1 MILRC
6 GRLRLPKHSRMFQ
19 PLRMFDFFGDRQQTF
34 QNAKS
39 GYLECYIG
47 HLEWDTNSP
56 TNKIDEP
63 SKQRWLPKPWQS
75 RHPSSPYLRATP
87 RHTILLLP
95 NNYVAQKKAV
105 TQKKAALLI
114 TTTKHYSSSSPVS
127 IRLGHNRKFGGE
139 ESTFRPRYWSIL
151 VYEKGIFFRP
161 FIVGPLLGACT
172 RFE

>member
-1 MILRC
+1 L
-6 GRLRLPKHSRMFQ
+6 
-19 PLRMFDFFGDRQQTF
+19 GDRQQTF

-47 HLEWDTNSP
+47 HLERDTNSP

-63 SKQRWLPKPWQS
+63 LKRRWPPKPWQPH
-75 RHPSSPYLRATP
+75 HPSSPYLRATP
-87 RHTILLLP
+87 RRAILLLP
-95 NNYVAQKKAV
+95 NNYVAQKEAHP
-105 TQKKAALLI
+105 KKAALI

-139 ESTFRPRYWSIL
+139 ESTILSQYWSIL
-151 VYEKGIFFRP
+151 VYKKGIFFRP
-161 FIVGPLLGACT
+161 FVVGPLLGACT